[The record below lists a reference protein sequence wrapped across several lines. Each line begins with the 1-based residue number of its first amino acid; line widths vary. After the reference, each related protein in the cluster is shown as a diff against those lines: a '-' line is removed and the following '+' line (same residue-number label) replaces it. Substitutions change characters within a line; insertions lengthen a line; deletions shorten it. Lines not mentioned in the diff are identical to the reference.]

1 MSWRS
6 RRQGAYLGV
15 FLLLVFLVVSIIVY
29 PIVFKTPT
37 CSDKKQNGFETG
49 VDCGGQCQLYCPK
62 TIPLPQ
68 VVWASFF
75 YVNEDVYNVVAMLN
89 STAPS
94 AGARNASYTF
104 VLYDEL
110 GKPITEVKGSTFIP
124 PASSFAV
131 FEPQIRTNQRTPAR
145 VRFSWDD
152 EEIYFEKTKFN
163 SNSLPIDVSLWKR
176 DTVLSTERLTVNV
189 NNNSLYPIQDSE
201 YIVIVYDE
209 KDEPIASSKTVASL
223 PARGDVDL
231 FFSWPYPFKAEPK
244 RYELI
249 KRINP
254 FTYVK

>member
-6 RRQGAYLGV
+6 RRQGAYFGV
-15 FLLLVFLVVSIIVY
+15 FILLCVLVVSVIIY

-49 VDCGGQCQLYCPK
+49 IDCGGQCQLYCPK

-68 VVWASFF
+68 SVWATVF

-94 AGARNASYTF
+94 AGARNAGYTF
-104 VLYDEL
+104 TLYDEA
-110 GKPITEVKGSTFIP
+110 GKILREVKGNTFIP
-124 PASSFAV
+124 PASSFSI
-131 FEPQIRTNQRTPAR
+131 FEPQVRTNQRTPVR

-152 EEIYFEKTKFN
+152 ETIYFEKTKFN

-176 DTVLSTERLTVNV
+176 DTVLNTERLTVKV
-189 NNNSLYPIQDSE
+189 SNNSLYPIGDSE

-209 KDEPIASSKTVASL
+209 NNEPIASSKTVVSL
-223 PARGDVDL
+223 PARGEVDL
-231 FFSWPYPFKAEPK
+231 FFSWPYQFKKEPK

-249 KRINP
+249 KRIDP
-254 FTYVK
+254 FTYVQ